1 MIFAKH
7 KILKYLYVT
16 LGTLIAGISF
26 NLFLIPNHLAVGGV
40 SGLATVLNFL
50 TNIPVGTIMI
60 ICNIPL
66 YILGITYE
74 GKGFAVKSL
83 FGTVM
88 LSLFID
94 VFAFLPCI
102 VTDLILASLFGG
114 VLTGIGLGM
123 VLQAGASTGG
133 TDIIAKVL
141 NRKLKHI
148 SMGTLIFIID
158 MIVIFLAVVVFK
170 NIYTGLYSVVALFV
184 SSKMIDLLV
193 EGANFAKLAFIISN
207 DSEKTANA
215 IINNLNR
222 GATYL
227 SGKGVY
233 TNNDKN
239 VILCTIKRNE
249 IGKLKE
255 LVFEVDKNAF
265 VIITEAREVLG
276 EGFMDI

>member
-74 GKGFAVKSL
+74 GKAFAANSL